1 MWLRVNNC
9 NKGAAQKVRSKPDR
23 AKTFYRYL
31 TPTPHAAPC
40 QLQSCLKESVAANEN
55 GRAAIVC
62 VCEPQMSIRNKD
74 TLGCL
79 CGPLLVL
86 ILLVG
91 CE

>member
-31 TPTPHAAPC
+31 PPLLLSLLR

-74 TLGCL
+74 TLGCRL
-79 CGPLLVL
+79 CVVL
-86 ILLVG
+86 F
-91 CE
+91 

>member
-23 AKTFYRYL
+23 AKTFYRYHPPSRIPL
-31 TPTPHAAPC
+31 R

-62 VCEPQMSIRNKD
+62 ACASNVYSK
-74 TLGCL
+74 
-79 CGPLLVL
+79 
-86 ILLVG
+86 
-91 CE
+91 